1 MGKIYEAL
9 ERAKRSPKQDVPSPQ
24 RVVTPSLPKST
35 GGLVVLEEPGSP
47 TAECFRFLRSVLV
60 RPMEGDPPRT
70 ILVTSPLVGDGKTY
84 VASNLS
90 AAISQGLD
98 EWVLLMDCDLRYPR
112 LDRIFGLNSS
122 HQGLSTYLTNDT
134 PLDQLLKKTAV
145 HKLTLLPGGNS
156 TRQPT
161 ELLTSEKMLRLI
173 REVRDRYED
182 RFVVMDSTPL
192 ELAPETF
199 VIANEV
205 DAVILVV
212 RRGRT
217 PRNAVRNAVNR
228 IRRDKLLGVV
238 FNDYDKSSKVY
249 RKYEYTRVF
258 GEHEGEEQSTTGG
271 GEKADQ

>member
-9 ERAKRSPKQDVPSPQ
+9 ERAKKSPKRETGP
-24 RVVTPSLPKST
+24 RRGVVVPSLPASP
-35 GGLVVLEEPGSP
+35 GGLVVLDEPGSP

-70 ILVTSPLVGDGKTY
+70 ILVTSPLIGDGKTY
-84 VASNLS
+84 VASNLA

-112 LDRIFGLNSS
+112 LDRVFGLDGG
-122 HQGLSTYLTNDT
+122 HRGLSTYLTSDT
-134 PLDQLLKKTAV
+134 PLDRLLRKTPV
-145 HKLTLLPGGNS
+145 HKLTILPGGNS
-156 TRQPT
+156 THQPT

-173 REVRDRYED
+173 REVRDRYPD

-228 IRRDKLLGVV
+228 IRREKLLGVV

-249 RKYEYTRVF
+249 KKYKYTPVF
-258 GEHEGEEQSTTGG
+258 GNHHGEEQPAEGG
-271 GEKADQ
+271 GEKAAE